1 MKQQGFSL
9 IEVLVTLLLTAIG
22 LLGMV
27 AMQVKSYEYQQ
38 ESSDRNMAVQ
48 LANELIEV
56 MRTHRDELY
65 HNQPPEFYGYS
76 HLRADSDFYNR
87 RGAPKFTADDCELET
102 PTGQAGCILERIE
115 QNLMGGRID
124 QLCPSFDEDYDCAG
138 GAYQGSTLMLR
149 LQWDTREA
157 CPVED
162 ENPNNNVCTYTVR
175 VEL

>member
-1 MKQQGFSL
+1 MRQQGFSL

-27 AMQVKSYEYQQ
+27 AMQVKSFEYQQ

-56 MRTHRDELY
+56 MRIHRDVLY

-87 RGAPKFTADDCELET
+87 SGTPKFTAADCDLDT
-102 PTGQAGCILERIE
+102 AIGQAGCVLEGIE

-124 QLCPSFDEDYDCAG
+124 QLCPSFNANYDCAG

-149 LQWDTREA
+149 LQWDTREQ
-157 CPVED
+157 CPVD
-162 ENPNNNVCTYTVR
+162 DNPNNNVCTYTVR